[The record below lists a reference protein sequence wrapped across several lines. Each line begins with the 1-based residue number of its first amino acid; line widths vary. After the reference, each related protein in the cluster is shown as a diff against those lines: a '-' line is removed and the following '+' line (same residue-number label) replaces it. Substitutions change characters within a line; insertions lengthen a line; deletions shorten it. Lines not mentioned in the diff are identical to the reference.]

1 MLTENLHIVTQKIIS
16 ACHNSGRNISDIKL
30 LAISKTKPIWMIEE
44 LFKNGITDFAES
56 KAQDFRDKVEIIKMP
71 INWHFVG
78 NLQKNKIKYV
88 VGKAKL
94 IHSVDN
100 FDIADEINKRAE
112 ILNTI
117 QPILIEVNT
126 SEEETKHGLI
136 TENDVL
142 ALLESCKK
150 MKNIKVIGL
159 MTMAPFTEDKER
171 IRQSF
176 ARLKKNMNNFNKQG
190 FSLFELSMGM
200 SNDFEIAIEE
210 GATIIRLGT
219 ILFGERNLQ
228 QDWRKNGNNS
238 IRY

>member
-1 MLTENLHIVTQKIIS
+1 
-16 ACHNSGRNISDIKL
+16 
-30 LAISKTKPIWMIEE
+30 
-44 LFKNGITDFAES
+44 
-56 KAQDFRDKVEIIKMP
+56 
-71 INWHFVG
+71 
-78 NLQKNKIKYV
+78 
-88 VGKAKL
+88 
-94 IHSVDN
+94 
-100 FDIADEINKRAE
+100 
-112 ILNTI
+112 
-117 QPILIEVNT
+117 VNT